1 MLIKA
6 ILVPHAV
13 AEVCYLSEA
22 LMWVA
27 FNRFPLG
34 APIHESWDD
43 DSRRDMDHI
52 LNLDPSVDVED
63 PTDRECVSVGLSQRP
78 TDVTGL
84 STFPPEYLK
93 EALASADL
101 ENRIQL
107 EQALQESI
115 VFREGVA
122 RREGDLSS
130 FLDLH
135 RARLFIALREGKLV
149 AEGIKLPEK
158 SYEASL
164 TRLRETD
171 WEGWSGNEWISI
183 PPDFWHSETIN
194 WTKCLAEG
202 RDAAFALI
210 QIETEQ
216 LFACFPPPSAQ
227 AADVVRVANDLIAVE
242 QEGGDESMAPNSEG
256 VQPLIGTPST
266 LKLRCGSNPIRF
278 QKSRRHLLLICRSGV
293 SGIGTAKLGGAL
305 SFKRSSP
312 TTTPS
317 LSGQSALH
325 DFLTCD
331 ARFSDCDVCFLTLND
346 WRRSRGFASWLL
358 PSRMRR
364 VGKGTS

>member
-135 RARLFIALREGKLV
+135 RARLFIALRQGKLV

-242 QEGGDESMAPNSEG
+242 QEGGDESMARKQRGRPAFNWDSFHVEIAMRIESNSFPEK
-256 VQPLIGTPST
+256 QEALIADMQEW
-266 LKLRCGSNPIRF
+266 CE
-278 QKSRRHLLLICRSGV
+278 RHWHRKVG
-293 SGIGTAKLGGAL
+293 
-305 SFKRSSP
+305 RSSLLQKIKP
-312 TTTPS
+312 YYDALAQRSKRPS
-317 LSGQSALH
+317 
-325 DFLTCD
+325 
-331 ARFSDCDVCFLTLND
+331 
-346 WRRSRGFASWLL
+346 
-358 PSRMRR
+358 
-364 VGKGTS
+364 